1 MGEEANK
8 KEANEIHRDIKPSNI
23 LVTKDGLIKL
33 CDLGVSG
40 ELVGSLAGTFLGMS
54 AYMAPER
61 IRGEKY
67 SITSDVW
74 SLELTLLKLALNRF
88 PLESQ
93 NEDGSTVALHSFELL
108 QTVVT
113 FEMPSMNDE
122 VLIGIK
128 WTKG

>member
-1 MGEEANK
+1 
-8 KEANEIHRDIKPSNI
+8 IHRDIKPSNI

-93 NEDGSTVALHSFELL
+93 NE
-108 QTVVT
+108 
-113 FEMPSMNDE
+113 
-122 VLIGIK
+122 
-128 WTKG
+128 